1 MALVSV
7 ADGKSA
13 VERLWEVPGV
23 GEATVAGEVYSRS
36 NIGGVGVLDGL
47 QDVSCA
53 DQPRASGT
61 EDGVLFP
68 HGTAFNRGTG
78 KRWSD
83 PSFRYQL
90 FL

>member
-7 ADGKSA
+7 ADGKSV
-13 VERLWEVPGV
+13 VERLWEVSGV

-36 NIGGVGVLDGL
+36 SIGGVGVLDGL

-61 EDGVLFP
+61 EDGVFYP
-68 HGTAFNRGTG
+68 HGQPGNRGTG

-83 PSFRYQL
+83 PSFQYHL